1 MSKHPKHARRLTVL
15 PHRKPKTRKEMI
27 AFLTDHLRYSTAN
40 SWNGGN
46 SYAVKIK
53 MHSLSLTE
61 KERARVYEAFGVED
75 CLEES
80 GFNGIIEAFGFNRD
94 QIWQIGT
101 NGRSGGYCVLYQG
114 GHRVT
119 EHKSRCT
126 GCGQLNFQE
135 ATPENNKCGVCH
147 EDKRVNLTSPIYQTY
162 TNCGGTDMDVDFD
175 NWDDSDL
182 KSRVDLVWD
191 FDLTVED
198 ACHAYLEWAM
208 AHKIE
213 ELTVMV
219 PKKIVVA
226 VPR

>member
-1 MSKHPKHARRLTVL
+1 MSKPNHTRRLTVL

-53 MHSLSLTE
+53 IHSLSLME
-61 KERARVYEAFGVED
+61 NERTRVYEALDVESSFD
-75 CLEES
+75 QS
-80 GFNGIIEAFGFNRD
+80 GFNDILREFAESHDFR
-94 QIWQIGT
+94 WQIGT

-114 GHRVT
+114 GRKAS
-119 EHKSRCT
+119 EYKSRCT
-126 GCGQLNFQE
+126 NCGQLNYKE
-135 ATPENNKCGVCH
+135 AVPENDRCGVC
-147 EDKRVNLTSPIYQTY
+147 KSVRVNLIDTVYQTF

-175 NWDDSDL
+175 NWTVDDL
-182 KSRVDLVWD
+182 QERVNLVWE
-191 FDLTVED
+191 FDIAVEN

-208 AHKIE
+208 AHKVE
-213 ELTVMV
+213 ERTVMV
-219 PKKIVVA
+219 PHKVNVA